1 MIAMEESV
9 LWQAYEQGK
18 RALQGQGLS
27 PEEYERRIR
36 QLADALGV

>member
-1 MIAMEESV
+1 MDERD

-27 PEEYERRIR
+27 PEEYEGKIR
-36 QLADALGV
+36 QLAETLGL